1 MELTTFG
8 AALKFAMDLENMA
21 MNVFAD
27 AARTRGNEQIAQVF
41 LELSVSSRNRRLL
54 LEKQYRENLY
64 SDMDVGIFE
73 PLPVMYSE
81 NYSTNSQPSPDAG
94 TSTFL
99 REVIEMEGRINA
111 FYLDLASRM
120 KSRRRSIA
128 KSYDKMAQ
136 ENIQRQNRLTELHLK
151 MSPRSS

>member
-8 AALKFAMDLENMA
+8 SALKFAMDLENMA
-21 MNVFAD
+21 MQAFAD
-27 AARTRGNEQIAQVF
+27 AARTRGNEEIEGVF
-41 LELSVSSRNRRLL
+41 LELSASSKNRRVL

-81 NYSTNSQPSPDAG
+81 KYSTNAQPSPDAG

-151 MSPRSS
+151 MSPLSS

>member
-21 MNVFAD
+21 MNVFTD
-27 AARTRGNEQIAQVF
+27 AARTRGNEQIEQVF
-41 LELSVSSRNRRLL
+41 LELSVSSRNRRLF

-81 NYSTNSQPSPDAG
+81 KYATNSQPSSDAG

-99 REVIEMEGRINA
+99 RDVIEMEGRINA
-111 FYLDLASRM
+111 FYLDLAARM
-120 KSRRRSIA
+120 KSRRRGIA
-128 KSYDKMAQ
+128 NIYAKMAQ
-136 ENIQRQNRLTELHLK
+136 ENIQRQNRLTELHLT
-151 MSPRSS
+151 MSPLSS